1 VPETF
6 LVQKVGIDQVV
17 QVGHPMVVRENRAR
31 IDQAVVEKEEE
42 EELRLHYRY
51 NVEFFSIAEVE
62 YPSTEPEI
70 SPSQI

>member
-42 EELRLHYRY
+42 EELRLHL
-51 NVEFFSIAEVE
+51 EVE
-62 YPSTEPEI
+62 EAGKTYLLLLD
-70 SPSQI
+70 